1 MVAVDKLL
9 LGEHLQL
16 AGSEIVRTLDITKK
30 KITNRFDTKY
40 ILDQINQGTIK
51 RTAPIGGSMANGFRG
66 NRPGS

>member
-30 KITNRFDTKY
+30 ITNRFDTKY
-40 ILDQINQGTIK
+40 MLDQINQGTIK